1 MLAFV
6 FIGFLLTPFFIPLII
21 TTVITSNFIFA
32 SKGSLINTENKKTHK
47 FPAVCRDYLIYDK
60 GFALP
65 CFDLKLKPVDA
76 LSPKM
81 TP

>member
-32 SKGSLINTENKKTHK
+32 IKGSLINTENKKTHK
-47 FPAVCRDYLIYDK
+47 FPAVFGAHLIYAK

-65 CFDLKLKPVDA
+65 CFDFKLKLIDVS
-76 LSPKM
+76 SPKM